1 LQKPA
6 RTFFRERP
14 KFIRAGC
21 SRCLHCRLNPT
32 SALCNLFI
40 SLAASPCFE
49 IVKPITAENQMGMR
63 VNESWHHYAT
73 PRVDDV
79 CLAIAKFLNLTR
91 FADVRDFAAGRHNSS
106 VRNNS

>member
-21 SRCLHCRLNPT
+21 SRCPHCRPNPT

-40 SLAASPCFE
+40 SFAAGARFE
-49 IVKPITAENQMGMR
+49 IVKPIAGENQMSMR
-63 VNESWHHYAT
+63 VNESWQHYAT

-79 CLAIAKFLNLTR
+79 CLALAKFFNLTR
-91 FADVRDFAAGRHNSS
+91 FADVRDFVAGRHNSS
-106 VRNNS
+106 VINNS